1 MFLNVDNKEIII
13 LSRDKETYNLRFLN
27 GLFNKT
33 LYKSDN
39 YHEESFNSIEATL
52 YDNVFIKNNLYNNTL
67 SNNIRQNESY
77 SYSVEKLQNLNDIDE
92 LEFDELEEIKELKKL
107 DELEANKELDELE
120 NELNFAIKSKY
131 YFNITVKYLQSEV
144 IYVIDLDGYELL
156 DMVHLFNL
164 LESNLLYHFVDI
176 YRYKGNKKYI
186 NLKYSCHE
194 IINYLDK
201 SNFRFNEF
209 NLFVFVGLNKK
220 EFQRLHEFI
229 KYSILQLHKLDYN
242 YTELNKLY
250 LLLSRYIYKGD
261 INSLFKFINEF
272 HYFKIRAYYN
282 FDYTKKLKRLVL
294 KDDRFE
300 LNIDNKDEEL
310 GFVNVCFH
318 EKPYYE
324 RFAIGDVEEN
334 KEDLKERRK
343 ENSYLKGYK
352 RNCHGFDNIL
362 GDVRYTELAYD
373 DEFYRS
379 HEFKNEHR
387 RTH

>member
-27 GLFNKT
+27 DLFNKT

-131 YFNITVKYLQSEV
+131 YFNITVKYLPNEV
-144 IYVIDLDGYELL
+144 IYVINLEGYELI
-156 DMVHLFNL
+156 DMLHLFNL
-164 LESNLLYHFVDI
+164 LEGNLLYHFVDI

-186 NLKYSCHE
+186 NLKYDNHE

-201 SNFRFNEF
+201 VNYRFNEF
-209 NLFVFVGLNKK
+209 NLFIFIDLNKK
-220 EFQRLHEFI
+220 EIKRIHEFI
-229 KYSILQLHKLDYN
+229 KYSILQLHKLDYD
-242 YTELNKLY
+242 YIELNQLY
-250 LLLSRYIYKGD
+250 IILSKYIYKGD
-261 INSLFKFINEF
+261 VNSLFKFLNEF
-272 HYFKIRAYYN
+272 HYFKIRAYHSY
-282 FDYTKKLKRLVL
+282 DYKVKLKRLVL
-294 KDDRFE
+294 KDERFN
-300 LNIDNKDEEL
+300 LNLDNKDGEL

-324 RFAIGDVEEN
+324 RLGFDTLEEY
-334 KEDLKERRK
+334 KEELK
-343 ENSYLKGYK
+343 NNGGYYDKGGK
-352 RNCHGFDNIL
+352 LNNHGFNKRL
-362 GDVRYTELAYD
+362 GDVRYTELMYN
-373 DEFYRS
+373 DEFYKT
-379 HEFKNEHR
+379 HEYRNENR